1 MSVTA
6 KEIKE
11 LRDRTGAGMMDCRK
25 ALIEADGDIEGAI
38 QVLRKSGAA
47 KAAKKAG
54 RIAAE
59 GVVKSSVDAAG
70 NGVIIE
76 VNCETDF
83 VARNQGFQSFVGAVE
98 TAVVETSGGEANAAV
113 ESQRTELVASIGE
126 NIQVRRWALYAP
138 ESNRRSFA
146 YVHPGSRLAVLLELN
161 SDGDL
166 QGDAI
171 TSFGEDLCFHVAAMD
186 PVCVGEAD
194 LPAELIEQ
202 EKELA
207 LEKHA
212 GKPEHVIENHI
223 LPGILKKV
231 VKERCLLNQEAAM
244 GEDKVTNQQLLDSLC
259 KELNQQVRVSR
270 FTRFALGEGIEK
282 KEDNLADEVAKLS
295 GVSA

>member
-1 MSVTA
+1 MSVSA

-25 ALIEADGDIEGAI
+25 ALIEADGDMDGAI

-59 GVVKSSVDAAG
+59 GIVKSTVDSSG
-70 NGVIIE
+70 NGVIVE

-98 TAVVETSGGEANAAV
+98 AAVVSTAGGEASATV

-126 NIQVRRWALYAP
+126 NIQVRRWAFYG
-138 ESNRRSFA
+138 SDTTHRSFA
-146 YVHPGSRLAVLLELN
+146 YVHPGSRLAVLLEL
-161 SDGDL
+161 SSEGDL
-166 QGDAI
+166 HSDAVTGFGD
-171 TSFGEDLCFHVAAMD
+171 DLCFHVAAMD
-186 PVCVGEAD
+186 PVCVSEAD
-194 LPAELIEQ
+194 LPAEIIEQ

-223 LPGILKKV
+223 LPGILKKI

-244 GEDKVTNQQLLDSLC
+244 GEDKVTNQQLLDTLC
-259 KELNQQVRVSR
+259 KELGQQVTVRR
-270 FTRFALGEGIEK
+270 FTRYALGEGIEK
-282 KEDNLADEVAKLS
+282 KEDNLADEVAKLA
-295 GVSA
+295 GISA

>member
-1 MSVTA
+1 MSVSA

-25 ALIEADGDIEGAI
+25 ALIEADGDMDGAI

-59 GVVKSSVDAAG
+59 GVVRSTVDGEG
-70 NGVIIE
+70 NGIIVE

-83 VARNQGFQSFVGAVE
+83 VARNGGFQDFVAQVQAEVVTAAGAE
-98 TAVVETSGGEANAAV
+98 LGAAV
-113 ESQRTELVASIGE
+113 EASRTELVASIGE
-126 NIQVRRWALYAP
+126 NIQVRRWGFFP
-138 ESNRRSFA
+138 GSTGRRCFA
-146 YVHPGSRLAVLLELN
+146 YVHPGSRLAVLLELS

-166 QGDAI
+166 SAEAV
-171 TSFGEDLCFHVAAMD
+171 TSFGDDICFHVAAMD
-186 PVCVGEAD
+186 PACVGEND
-194 LPAELIEQ
+194 LPASLVQQ

-212 GKPEHVIENHI
+212 GKPAHVIENHI

-231 VKERCLLNQEAAM
+231 IKERCLLNQEAAM
-244 GEDKVTNQQLLDSLC
+244 GEDKVTNQQLLDQLC
-259 KELNQQVRVSR
+259 KELGSDVTVTR
-270 FTRFALGEGIEK
+270 FTRYALGEGIEK
-282 KEDNLADEVAKLS
+282 KEDNLAEEVAKLA

>member
-25 ALIEADGDIEGAI
+25 ALIEADGDIDGAI

-59 GVVKSSVDAAG
+59 GVVKSRVDSQG
-70 NGVIIE
+70 NGIIVE

-83 VARNQGFQSFVGAVE
+83 VARNQGFQTFVSAVE
-98 TAVVETSGGEANAAV
+98 DAVVGSQGGEADTMV

-126 NIQVRRWALYAP
+126 NIKVRRWAYYGPQA
-138 ESNRRSFA
+138 NRRSFS
-146 YVHPGSRLAVLLELN
+146 YVHPGSRLAVLLELD

-166 QGDAI
+166 SADEVTG
-171 TSFGEDLCFHVAAMD
+171 FGEDLCFHVAAMD

-212 GKPEHVIENHI
+212 GKPEHVIETHI
-223 LPGILKKV
+223 LPGILKKI

-244 GEDKVTNQQLLDSLC
+244 GEDKVTNQQLLDVLC
-259 KELNQQVRVSR
+259 KSMDRTINVSR

-282 KEDNLADEVAKLS
+282 KEDNLADEVAKLA